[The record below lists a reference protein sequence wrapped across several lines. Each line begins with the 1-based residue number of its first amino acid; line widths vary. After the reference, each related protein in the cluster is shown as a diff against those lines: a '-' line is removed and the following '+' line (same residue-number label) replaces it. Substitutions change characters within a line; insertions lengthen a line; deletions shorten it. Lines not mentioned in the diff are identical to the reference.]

1 MLYNVSMAAKSKRTT
16 SKSGTAPKPS
26 TRAEQLREL
35 IEESIAT
42 GAFAPGMHLDETEL
56 AKRYGVSR
64 TPLREAL
71 FQLASTGI
79 VVMRPRRGAIVAEA
93 SATRMVE
100 MFEVMAE
107 LEALCGRLAARR
119 MSAADERALM
129 EAHRACEA
137 ASGAENP
144 DRYYRENERFH
155 YAIYHASHNGF
166 LIEQATAMHRRLSP
180 YRRLQLRVRNR
191 VRTSLSEHSQ
201 IVEALLAG
209 DAEMAAERL
218 RQHILIQGE
227 RFTDLLA
234 SLEGARRSASATVGA
249 RPIATRE

>member
-1 MLYNVSMAAKSKRTT
+1 MRDKAVRKASRAA
-16 SKSGTAPKPS
+16 TAAKPS

-35 IEESIAT
+35 IEEGIAT

-56 AKRYGVSR
+56 AQRYGVSR

-79 VVMRPRRGAIVAEA
+79 IVLRPRRGAIVAEA
-93 SATRMVE
+93 NATRMVE

-119 MSAADERALM
+119 MTVADERVLM
-129 EAHRACEA
+129 EAHHACEA
-137 ASGAENP
+137 ASGAANP

-155 YAIYHASHNGF
+155 YAIYRASHSGF
-166 LIEQATAMHRRLSP
+166 LIEQATAMHRRLRA

-191 VRTSLSEHSQ
+191 VHTSFTEHSL
-201 IVEALLAG
+201 IVDALVAG
-209 DAEMAAERL
+209 DPDLAAERL
-218 RQHILIQGE
+218 RQHILVQGE

-234 SLEGARRSASATVGA
+234 SLGSTLPREPTHAHP
-249 RPIATRE
+249 RPAGD

>member
-1 MLYNVSMAAKSKRTT
+1 MGHEVGLKASRSAT
-16 SKSGTAPKPS
+16 SPKPSS

-35 IEESIAT
+35 IEEGIAT

-56 AKRYGVSR
+56 AQRYGVSR

-71 FQLASTGI
+71 FQLASTGLI
-79 VVMRPRRGAIVAEA
+79 VLRPRRGAIVAEA
-93 SATRMVE
+93 NATRMVE

-119 MSAADERALM
+119 MTVADERVLL

-137 ASGAENP
+137 ASSAENP

-155 YAIYHASHNGF
+155 YAIYRASHSGF
-166 LIEQATAMHRRLSP
+166 LIEQATAMHRRLRP

-191 VRTSLSEHSQ
+191 VRTSFTEHSL
-201 IVEALLAG
+201 IVDALVAG
-209 DAEMAAERL
+209 DPELAAEHL

-234 SLEGARRSASATVGA
+234 SLGSTVAREPTHAHS
-249 RPIATRE
+249 RPAGD